1 MKTLALTGATGF
13 VGKATVDR
21 ALARGHHVR
30 ALTRR
35 DQPPREGVTWVTGKL
50 ASEDSLARL
59 ASGAD
64 AVIHIAGV
72 VNGGKLD
79 FIHGNVDG
87 TRNMAA
93 AAASMGVKRFVHV
106 SSLAAREPQ
115 ISNYGRSKER
125 AEAEVRKSG
134 LDWTMVRPPGVYG
147 PGDLEMR
154 DIFRMAKLGLVILP
168 PPGRISLIHVADL
181 ARLLVAMAETD
192 TASETWG
199 REIYECDD
207 GVDGGYTHS
216 EFARMI
222 GAALN
227 KRILPLPVPRALLWL
242 AGRADAFFRD
252 GHAKLTPDRAAYLSH
267 SDWTCTPGRRPP
279 VELWAPGITTPDGLK
294 QTADWYRAEGLL

>member
-13 VGKATVDR
+13 VGKATVDN
-21 ALARGHHVR
+21 ALARGFHVR

-35 DQPPREGVTWVTGKL
+35 DQPQRDGVTWVDGTL
-50 ASEDSLARL
+50 AKEDSLARL

-72 VNGGKLD
+72 VNGSKLD

-93 AAASMGVKRFVHV
+93 AAASMGVGRFVHV
-106 SSLAAREPQ
+106 SSMAAREPDL
-115 ISNYGRSKER
+115 SNYGRSKER
-125 AEAEVRKSG
+125 AEHAVRQSG

-154 DIFRMAKLGLVILP
+154 DMFRMAKLGVVVLP
-168 PPGRISLIHVADL
+168 PPGRISLVHVADL
-181 ARLLVAMAETD
+181 ARLLVTLAVTD
-192 TASETWG
+192 PG

-207 GVDGGYTHS
+207 GHDGGYTHG

-222 GAALN
+222 GRAVGT
-227 KRILPLPVPRALLWL
+227 RPLPLPMPRFALKL
-242 AGRADAFFRD
+242 AGRADPFFRD
-252 GHAKLTPDRAAYLSH
+252 SFAKLTPDRAAYLCH
-267 SDWTCTPGRRPP
+267 PDWTCAPDSRPP
-279 VELWAPGITTPDGLK
+279 PGLWAPRIATPDGLK
-294 QTADWYRAEGLL
+294 QTADWYRANKLL

>member
-1 MKTLALTGATGF
+1 MPTLALTGATGF
-13 VGKATVDR
+13 VGKATVDH
-21 ALARGHHVR
+21 ALAHGFHIR

-35 DQPPREGVTWVTGKL
+35 DQPPRDGVTWVNGSL
-50 ASEDSLARL
+50 AREDSLARL

-115 ISNYGRSKER
+115 LSNYGRSKER
-125 AEAEVRKSG
+125 AEHEVRQSG

-168 PPGRISLIHVADL
+168 PPGRISLVHVTDL
-181 ARLLVAMAETD
+181 ARLLVALAVTD
-192 TASETWG
+192 PG
-199 REIYECDD
+199 RETYECDD
-207 GVDGGYTHS
+207 GVNGGYSHA
-216 EFARMI
+216 EFARLV
-222 GAALN
+222 GAAVG
-227 KRILPLPVPRALLWL
+227 RCPLPLPMPRALLKF
-242 AGRADAFFRD
+242 AGWADPFFRD
-252 GHAKLTPDRAAYLSH
+252 SFAKLTPDRAAYLCH
-267 SDWTCTPGRRPP
+267 PDWTATPDRRPP
-279 VELWAPGITTPDGLK
+279 ADLWTPHMATPEGLR
-294 QTADWYRAEGLL
+294 QTADWYRSQRLL

>member
-13 VGKATVDR
+13 VGKATVDN
-21 ALARGHHVR
+21 ALARGLHVR

-35 DQPPREGVTWVTGKL
+35 DQPPRQGVTWINGSL
-50 ASEDSLARL
+50 AKEESLARL

-72 VNGGKLD
+72 VNGSELD

-93 AAASMGVKRFVHV
+93 AARSMGVTRFVHV
-106 SSLAAREPQ
+106 SSMAAREPEL
-115 ISNYGRSKER
+115 SNYGRSKER
-125 AEAEVRKSG
+125 AEHEVRQSG

-154 DIFRMAKLGLVILP
+154 DVFRMAKLGLVILP

-181 ARLLVAMAETD
+181 ARLLVTLALTD
-192 TASETWG
+192 PG
-199 REIYECDD
+199 RHIYECDD
-207 GVDGGYTHS
+207 GHDGGYTHS

-222 GAALN
+222 GAAIG
-227 KRILPLPVPRALLWL
+227 KRPLPLPMPRALLKF
-242 AGRADAFFRD
+242 AGWADPILRD
-252 GHAKLTPDRAAYLSH
+252 SSAKLTADRAAYLCH
-267 SDWTCTPGRRPP
+267 ADWTTAPDRRPP
-279 VELWAPGITTPDGLK
+279 QALWAPQIATSEGLR
-294 QTADWYRAEGLL
+294 QTASWYRSNGLL